1 MEETLSRSNFYALI
15 SRILMQELDSD
26 LLDTIKNDAAILE
39 YLPNLKEWEKLNS
52 LDNKTIL
59 EEYFNPDFVN
69 LTILHLIPYETFYTR
84 EDQKV
89 ETGGANPVTDMY
101 NRFKFVV
108 DYEVARTVAAD
119 HIGIEFEFMHYLCDA
134 QHRAEEA
141 NDMIAAKE
149 YKDVQKEFI
158 EKHLIQWAPMFLINM
173 KYEARTA
180 LYADTADL
188 ALEFL
193 LSDNELLS
201 A

>member
-15 SRILMQELDSD
+15 SRILMQEIDSD
-26 LLDTIKNDAAILE
+26 LLNTIKNDPTILE
-39 YLPNLKEWEKLNS
+39 YLPNLKAWDKLQT
-52 LDNKTIL
+52 LDNNTIL
-59 EEYFNPDFVN
+59 QEYFNPDYVN

-101 NRFKFVV
+101 NRYEFVV

-134 QHRAEEA
+134 QLRAEKA

-149 YKDVQKEFI
+149 FKEVQKEFLD
-158 EKHLIQWAPMFLINM
+158 KHLVQWAPLFLINM